1 MVFVFFVMSILLFF
15 LYNMIPSDPA
25 RAELE
30 PMKAKLK
37 VEEYNKRYK
46 DLRKQYGLDDPMIV
60 RYGKW
65 LGRLL
70 QGDLG
75 DSRVYKDKVVN
86 VVQEPLKLTIFINI
100 FAIIIGLGI
109 TIPLGIACAVK
120 KNSVFDQVTQVLT
133 CLLYTSPSPR
143 DYAAS
148 RMPSSA

>member
-1 MVFVFFVMSILLFF
+1 MGKYVIKRILYMVFVFFVMSILLFF

-75 DSRVYKDKVVN
+75 DSRVY
-86 VVQEPLKLTIFINI
+86 
-100 FAIIIGLGI
+100 
-109 TIPLGIACAVK
+109 
-120 KNSVFDQVTQVLT
+120 
-133 CLLYTSPSPR
+133 
-143 DYAAS
+143 
-148 RMPSSA
+148 

>member
-1 MVFVFFVMSILLFF
+1 MWKAIEILPSIKIQIRWMMMGKYVIKRILYMVFVFFVMSILLFF

-30 PMKAKLK
+30 PMKAQLK

-75 DSRVYKDKVVN
+75 D
-86 VVQEPLKLTIFINI
+86 
-100 FAIIIGLGI
+100 
-109 TIPLGIACAVK
+109 
-120 KNSVFDQVTQVLT
+120 
-133 CLLYTSPSPR
+133 
-143 DYAAS
+143 
-148 RMPSSA
+148 